1 MSTKL
6 ATGPD
11 HPPAAPSRGRPRSL
25 ARRAAVLDAVLLEL
39 VEHGLLGMSI
49 EAIAARAGVSKATI
63 YRWWPDKVALTVEA
77 LRELPELT
85 EPDTGSLEGDLRE
98 LRVGLVELV
107 ETTSLGDVLPVLIA
121 ERRRSEHSDDI
132 SAYITQRSAPFLAIV
147 NRAVARGELP
157 SHVDAALMADLF
169 SSPLAN
175 SLLFHDRPLDDGEW
189 RRVIRVVTTGVRAE
203 EVHR

>member
-1 MSTKL
+1 
-6 ATGPD
+6 
-11 HPPAAPSRGRPRSL
+11 
-25 ARRAAVLDAVLLEL
+25 
-39 VEHGLLGMSI
+39 MSI

-85 EPDTGSLEGDLRE
+85 EPDTGSLEEDLRE
-98 LRVGLVELV
+98 LRVALVELV

-121 ERRRSEHSDDI
+121 ERRRSEHRDDI
-132 SAYITQRSAPFLAIV
+132 GAYITQRSAPFLAIV
-147 NRAVARGELP
+147 HRAVERGELP
-157 SHVDAALMADLF
+157 SDVDPALIADLF

-175 SLLFHDRPLDDGEW
+175 SLLFHDRPLDDAQW
-189 RRVIRVVTTGVRAE
+189 RRVIRVVTAGVRAE